1 MGGIGLADDG
11 ARRIL
16 DGIDSAVK
24 LSVPVGIMLV
34 GPVIAGG
41 DAIKGAVTLGFT
53 LPVAEGTPAPVPVA
67 SLPEVITGTPEDP
80 VGSGTAVAVPVMA
93 PVRSVPVMRGEATAI
108 PVAPVPVGAGLVVS
122 VEPRCGFGIPVI
134 VPEAD
139 SVGNGMPVVSVGT
152 VTKPVMS

>member
-67 SLPEVITGTPEDP
+67 SIPEVIAGTPEDP

-93 PVRSVPVMRGEATAI
+93 PVRSVPVMRGEATAK
-108 PVAPVPVGAGLVVS
+108 PLAPVPVGAGLVVS
-122 VEPRCGFGIPVI
+122 VEPPFGFGIPVI

-152 VTKPVMS
+152 VTIPVMS